1 MNALTR
7 LGSLALVLAILTPLG
22 TLTASAA
29 PPTAP
34 FGSLDSAIASVGS
47 VTVTGWAA
55 LPNSTQSIGVRV
67 DVDGI
72 ARATGPASLA
82 RADVAAAFPAIGA
95 NHGFRISVPSIAAG
109 RHRVCVT
116 TVSGQGGRESTLGC
130 ATVTVPSGAP
140 FGAFDSATAGFGA
153 TARLVGWAID
163 PDFAGPLSIHTFV
176 DGKFRQSTTADTRR
190 PDVGKAYAT
199 DGVHGFDVVI
209 TGLAIGTR
217 KICTYAINAGAPA
230 DNTLLGCKSVTVAGG
245 TPFGA
250 FDSASGLP
258 DGRIAVSGWAID
270 PDTTSAIAVHVYI
283 DGRAQEIIADAPRP
297 DVGRSFP
304 GFGDNHGFA
313 ATFSGFAPGERS
325 VCVYAINQGA
335 PTSNPPIATW
345 FGDWN
350 ADVTSAVR
358 DRVTAADSRGAVATL
373 VMYNIPN
380 RDCGDYSAN
389 FGVSADKYRAWTRA
403 FVAGLGTSRHIVV
416 IEPDAVPLT
425 YCLTAAQEQERYD
438 LIRYAVDLLADQGS
452 WSYIDAGHTEWVTAE
467 DMAGRLR
474 ASGVD
479 RATGFSLNVSNFKP
493 TDRTVAYGTAL
504 SKLVGG
510 KHFVVDTSRNGQGED
525 GNEWCNPMGMGL
537 GSAPT
542 TATGSPLVDA
552 HLWIK
557 PPGESDGGCNGGPG
571 PGDWWREYALML
583 IRNAVR

>member
-1 MNALTR
+1 MPDGR
-7 LGSLALVLAILTPLG
+7 VEVRGWAINPDVTSAATVHIYVDG
-22 TLTASAA
+22 RFARQLTAGA
-29 PPTAP
+29 
-34 FGSLDSAIASVGS
+34 FRED
-47 VTVTGWAA
+47 
-55 LPNSTQSIGVRV
+55 IGR
-67 DVDGI
+67 
-72 ARATGPASLA
+72 
-82 RADVAAAFPAIGA
+82 AFPAYGDAHGFSGSLVDLPAGPRQVCAFAIKEPAGLTAQIGCLTVTASGKPSAVPIDAATSGIFGRPFDLDPDSAMLKAIRATSTGA
-95 NHGFRISVPSIAAG
+95 NAGEMDLIAK
-109 RHRVCVT
+109 
-116 TVSGQGGRESTLGC
+116 E
-130 ATVTVPSGAP
+130 
-140 FGAFDSATAGFGA
+140 
-153 TARLVGWAID
+153 
-163 PDFAGPLSIHTFV
+163 
-176 DGKFRQSTTADTRR
+176 
-190 PDVGKAYAT
+190 
-199 DGVHGFDVVI
+199 
-209 TGLAIGTR
+209 
-217 KICTYAINAGAPA
+217 
-230 DNTLLGCKSVTVAGG
+230 
-245 TPFGA
+245 
-250 FDSASGLP
+250 
-258 DGRIAVSGWAID
+258 
-270 PDTTSAIAVHVYI
+270 
-283 DGRAQEIIADAPRP
+283 
-297 DVGRSFP
+297 
-304 GFGDNHGFA
+304 
-313 ATFSGFAPGERS
+313 
-325 VCVYAINQGA
+325 
-335 PTSNPPIATW
+335 PIATW